1 MIFLGTQKL
10 CGGLYILFFFK
21 VSFEKHPKE
30 LVFRKLVN
38 ESLGIFLSLHKL
50 AEVGVVSDQMM
61 RRTILINM
69 KSQMHSCDN
78 WSTGESVS
86 TLQERD

>member
-1 MIFLGTQKL
+1 MHEVRWETT
-10 CGGLYILFFFK
+10 LY
-21 VSFEKHPKE
+21 EP
-30 LVFRKLVN
+30 VFQKLVN
-38 ESLGIFLSLHKL
+38 ESLGIFLSLQKI
-50 AEVGVVSDQMM
+50 AEEEAGVVSDQLV

-86 TLQERD
+86 TVQERDKRLTRAAGKSR

>member
-1 MIFLGTQKL
+1 MGDDPVRA
-10 CGGLYILFFFK
+10 GLSKAGQEEPRHLPF
-21 VSFEKHPKE
+21 SSEAC
-30 LVFRKLVN
+30 R
-38 ESLGIFLSLHKL
+38 G
-50 AEVGVVSDQMM
+50 GVVSDQVV

-86 TLQERD
+86 TVQERDKRLPRTAGTSR